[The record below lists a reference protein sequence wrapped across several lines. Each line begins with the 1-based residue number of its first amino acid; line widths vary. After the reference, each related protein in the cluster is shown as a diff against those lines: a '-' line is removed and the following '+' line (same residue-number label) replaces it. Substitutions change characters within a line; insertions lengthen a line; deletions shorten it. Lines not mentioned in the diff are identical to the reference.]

1 MEENTPMTR
10 FTQLLA
16 DFKAVR
22 DGDGRSADTAG
33 GLG

>member
-1 MEENTPMTR
+1 MEENNLMTR

-16 DFKAVR
+16 DLKAVR
-22 DGDGRSADTAG
+22 DGDGRGADTAG